1 MEFTEIY
8 TFINTLIATIVIG
21 VFLWES
27 MGLFISGGT
36 KNTTDIMWGCIGG
49 QKMTVM
55 FAHRL
60 G

>member
-1 MEFTEIY
+1 MGHDIFFFFFLEFFFLE
-8 TFINTLIATIVIG
+8 F
-21 VFLWES
+21 FLWES